1 MGSHQ
6 WLDDLFQLLPSRRYS
21 LHSAIYR
28 PPWGGFS
35 SAVVELYRPYRLGGS
50 SARQVDVWMC
60 GCVKGAS
67 ALVRCHRSSVV
78 EHTLGKGE
86 VTGSSPVGG
95 FKNFGNDHVFHMVRS
110 QPEPD

>member
-1 MGSHQ
+1 MGTIPTSVPVGAV
-6 WLDDLFQLLPSRRYS
+6 FRR
-21 LHSAIYR
+21 HEC
-28 PPWGGFS
+28 GG
-35 SAVVELYRPYRLGGS
+35 GI
-50 SARQVDVWMC
+50 QVQVGQNDP
-60 GCVKGAS
+60 
-67 ALVRCHRSSVV
+67 RHRSSVV

>member
-1 MGSHQ
+1 MVVWAAH
-6 WLDDLFQLLPSRRYS
+6 
-21 LHSAIYR
+21 
-28 PPWGGFS
+28 PPDMLMS
-35 SAVVELYRPYRLGGS
+35 
-50 SARQVDVWMC
+50 D
-60 GCVKGAS
+60 GAS
-67 ALVRCHRSSVV
+67 APVPCHRSSVV